1 MRKNLAPLF
10 SVLVFGGLVL
20 ALSWSQADLLR
31 DWASKPNLL
40 WGSAGILALVAA
52 AILTVRSYPQVR
64 QPRLYGF
71 VLLLLPWALLQPL
84 YFANVLERKRQV
96 GSGGVAVIT
105 VEQEGHVEEPS
116 APQTKA
122 RHFVGLPDTLAKKHP
137 ELPPKL
143 RAGSKL
149 LFGLGY
155 LWFALA
161 VILVTPLARLQARR
175 SVRIGVWAL
184 FGLQVTLAALAWSK
198 GVGPQD
204 LPGWL
209 TPLVYL
215 LAAGL
220 ALYHWRSAAGL
231 GGAVAGLLLVSL
243 PAAIAHTTLTPD
255 ALGLPL
261 KPLPHG
267 VERAFAIA
275 LPWLVLW
282 VVGREWVVT
291 MSHTTQHDALTQI
304 FNKAYAETIVNRTGQ
319 TDLGRRYSVAIL
331 DIDHFKKV
339 NDTYGHSA
347 GDDVLQ
353 VIAKTISDAV
363 QSRGLVCRT
372 GGEEITV
379 FFPGSSVEDAAA
391 VCEEVRV
398 AVEEVS
404 VDTKD
409 NDGKPVTLQVT
420 ISVGVATNL
429 AADETVAQDRVQ
441 DVVSCADRA
450 LYAAKEGG
458 RNRVAIDKVKKKG

>member
-1 MRKNLAPLF
+1 MYLA
-10 SVLVFGGLVL
+10 
-20 ALSWSQADLLR
+20 A
-31 DWASKPNLL
+31 
-40 WGSAGILALVAA
+40 
-52 AILTVRSYPQVR
+52 
-64 QPRLYGF
+64 
-71 VLLLLPWALLQPL
+71 
-84 YFANVLERKRQV
+84 
-96 GSGGVAVIT
+96 GGVAFH
-105 VEQEGHVEEPS
+105 Q
-116 APQTKA
+116 
-122 RHFVGLPDTLAKKHP
+122 
-137 ELPPKL
+137 
-143 RAGSKL
+143 
-149 LFGLGY
+149 
-155 LWFALA
+155 
-161 VILVTPLARLQARR
+161 
-175 SVRIGVWAL
+175 
-184 FGLQVTLAALAWSK
+184 
-198 GVGPQD
+198 
-204 LPGWL
+204 
-209 TPLVYL
+209 
-215 LAAGL
+215 
-220 ALYHWRSAAGL
+220 WRSAAGL
-231 GGAVAGLLLVSL
+231 GGAIAGLLLVSL

-379 FFPGSSVEDAAA
+379 FFPGSSMEDAAA
-391 VCEEVRV
+391 VCEEVRI
-398 AVEEVS
+398 AVEETS

-409 NDGKPVTLQVT
+409 NNGKAVTLKVT

-429 AADETVAQDRVQ
+429 APDESVAQDRVQ

-458 RNRVAIDKVKKKG
+458 RNRVAQDKPKKQRQSKSKKG